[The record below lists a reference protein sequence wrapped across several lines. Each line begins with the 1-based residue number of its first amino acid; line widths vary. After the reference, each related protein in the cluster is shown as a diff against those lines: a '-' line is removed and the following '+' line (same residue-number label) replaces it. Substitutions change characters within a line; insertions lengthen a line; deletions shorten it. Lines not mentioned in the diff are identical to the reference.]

1 MSKYESKAKEI
12 LARVQTLTE
21 AFEIRKGN
29 SGWPDYY
36 VAPKDI
42 TGQFSD
48 IVLDVQMLFFSDSP
62 QLPLYFQAMK
72 LNDRVDLVQSRC
84 GDQFNYSD
92 FTNIKELL
100 SKYLEY
106 REFLEAG
113 D

>member
-1 MSKYESKAKEI
+1 
-12 LARVQTLTE
+12 
-21 AFEIRKGN
+21 
-29 SGWPDYY
+29 
-36 VAPKDI
+36 
-42 TGQFSD
+42 
-48 IVLDVQMLFFSDSP
+48 
-62 QLPLYFQAMK
+62 MK